1 MPEHHIT
8 QELVRELFICSPNTP
23 HIIRR
28 VDSRRYKAGT
38 IVGCRDHKGYVLVHV
53 KGRNYRAHHIV
64 WLYFHG
70 KLPMHQL
77 DHINGIRDDNRISNL
92 REATNAENSQN
103 RQPTGSIGLLG
114 VSFEKKRN
122 RYKSQIKV
130 NGRVKTLGYFKTPIE
145 AYQTYLAAKRELH
158 KFNPIPRQA
167 SA

>member
-1 MPEHHIT
+1 
-8 QELVRELFICSPNTP
+8 
-23 HIIRR
+23 
-28 VDSRRYKAGT
+28 
-38 IVGCRDHKGYVLVHV
+38 
-53 KGRNYRAHHIV
+53 
-64 WLYFHG
+64 
-70 KLPMHQL
+70 MHQL